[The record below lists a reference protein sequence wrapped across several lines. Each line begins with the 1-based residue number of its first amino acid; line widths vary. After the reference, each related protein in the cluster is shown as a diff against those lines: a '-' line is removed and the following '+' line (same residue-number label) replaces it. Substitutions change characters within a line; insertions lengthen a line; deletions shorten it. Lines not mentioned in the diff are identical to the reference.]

1 MSKSYEPEMSESYDH
16 FVPPRPIPIVLTRS
30 KEQIEADDDGEIVP
44 HSPSLSYLEVMQ
56 RNQVI

>member
-1 MSKSYEPEMSESYDH
+1 MSESYDH